1 MSTPLAGSPA
11 APASHRPPPAA
22 RGIRRR
28 EWFAWFALLA
38 VVTALLFTWRASVNE
53 AHVTLAYLLIVQ
65 GGSARGGRP
74 LGIALAGAAFLCFDL
89 FFLPPFG
96 TLTIQNPLNWLV
108 LVAFFGTSILS
119 AQLLYR
125 AQAEAAQARDR
136 AAEIDRLAA
145 LGAET
150 LNVARAEDALTAIV
164 AVIKSSLRLDAC
176 AVYTA
181 DSKTRLVRLLTET
194 DGGTPVHRA
203 SESDR
208 LVDRV
213 VAEGA
218 CAAER
223 RDGTSR
229 LVASTASLVGE
240 DHTESVRALLMPL
253 QVRGVTVGVL
263 RIAAANGLTL
273 SASQARI
280 LDALAYYAAL
290 GVERVRLS
298 AEAERA
304 AVLAEAHRAKDAVL
318 ASVSHD
324 LRTPLTTIK
333 GLAHEIASSGDERA
347 DVIEE
352 EADRLNRFVAQIL
365 DLSRITSGVAVT
377 DVQPNEAEDLL
388 GAAAQQ
394 VSGRLQGRELHVHV
408 TAEGPLLFGRFDFA
422 QTLRALVNLIEN
434 AAKYSPESEA
444 IDLSARRE
452 GRWLAFDVSDRGPG
466 VAADQRERI
475 FEPFY
480 RRGGQA
486 DAGSTGLGLSIAR
499 GIAEAQGGTVSLR
512 DRDGGGSVFSLRVPA
527 IDIDD
532 IVQDVD
538 IVPVK
543 NA

>member
-408 TAEGPLLFGRFDFA
+408 TAEGRLLFGRFDFA